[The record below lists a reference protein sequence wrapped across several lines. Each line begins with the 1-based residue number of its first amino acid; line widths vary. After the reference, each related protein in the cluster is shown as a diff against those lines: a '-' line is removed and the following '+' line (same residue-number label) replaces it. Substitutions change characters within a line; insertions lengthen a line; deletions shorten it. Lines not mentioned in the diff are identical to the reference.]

1 MTLDNKI
8 KSFMIN
14 IWKNLSTSLNGT
26 NFALEKVKM
35 LTQRNQSEGWTNKT
49 NELEISTE
57 VELMEIF
64 EIAGLATIIF
74 GVITTAG
81 LFVSTR
87 KD

>member
-1 MTLDNKI
+1 
-8 KSFMIN
+8 MIN

-35 LTQRNQSEGWTNKT
+35 LTQRNQAEGWTNKT

>member
-1 MTLDNKI
+1 
-8 KSFMIN
+8 MIN

-49 NELEISTE
+49 NALAISTE

>member
-1 MTLDNKI
+1 M
-8 KSFMIN
+8 
-14 IWKNLSTSLNGT
+14 STSLNGT

>member
-1 MTLDNKI
+1 
-8 KSFMIN
+8 
-14 IWKNLSTSLNGT
+14 
-26 NFALEKVKM
+26 V
-35 LTQRNQSEGWTNKT
+35 RTNKT

>member
-1 MTLDNKI
+1 
-8 KSFMIN
+8 MIN